1 MCGIS
6 GWISYNRDLRIES
19 EKRILAAMTRTMER
33 RGPDAGGLWVDRH
46 VGFGHRRL
54 AIIDIEGGVQP
65 MQAEEGERTVAS
77 LIFAGEIYNFV
88 ELREQLIALGHTFRT
103 RSDTEVILRGYL
115 QWGAEVAEH
124 LNGMFSFA
132 IWDTRTEELLLVR
145 DRMGVKPLFYYPT
158 ADGVLFGSEPKAIL
172 AHPDARPEVDLDGL
186 REVLVVVKNPERTP
200 YAGMHEVRPGQIVR
214 VSRSGLVKTRYW
226 QLTAHEHEHD
236 LLRTIK
242 TVREL
247 LEDIVRRQVVAD
259 VPLCSLLSGGLDS
272 STVTVLADRAI
283 RKEHHSHIRSFSVDF
298 VNQDQYFV
306 PGAFHK
312 ASDTPFVRDFVRHV
326 GTNHTEVVLDS
337 SELADARLNSTV
349 LQAFD
354 FPPNPGAA
362 DLFASLYRLCEV
374 IKSQS
379 TVALSGE
386 SADEVFGGYPWFHDP
401 QAIASGTFPWLAFVG
416 TMADSAGFLDREL
429 LRQLKLPEFQAE
441 SYLQAIAE
449 VPRLEGD
456 DPVER
461 RMREVSYLHL
471 TRMVQFLLDRKDRM
485 SMAVGLEVRVPF
497 CDHRLV
503 EYVFNIPWRM
513 KSFDGREKSI
523 LRAAASE
530 LLPNSI
536 IERQKS
542 PYPSTQDPAYEL
554 SVRDQ
559 VAAVIDDPG
568 DPTMPLLDRAAIDEI
583 LTRPVGNA
591 SLMSD
596 RKGLECVRS
605 LSTWFKEYGVSLT
618 A

>member
-1 MCGIS
+1 MCGIA
-6 GWISYNRDLRIES
+6 GWISYDRDLRSEP
-19 EKRILAAMTRTMER
+19 EKRILAAMTKTMER

-54 AIIDIEGGVQP
+54 AVIDIEGGVQP
-65 MQAEEGERTVAS
+65 MQAEEGGRTVAS
-77 LIFAGEIYNFV
+77 LIFTGEIYNFV
-88 ELREQLIALGHTFRT
+88 ELREQLVALGHTFRT

-115 QWGAEVAEH
+115 QWGADVVER

-172 AHPDARPEVDLDGL
+172 AHPDMRPEVDLDGL
-186 REVLVVVKNPERTP
+186 REVLVLVKNPGRTA

-214 VSRSGLVKTRYW
+214 VSRSGLVKARYW
-226 QLTAHEHEHD
+226 QLTVHEHEHD
-236 LLRTIK
+236 LHRTIE
-242 TVREL
+242 TVTEL
-247 LEDIVRRQVVAD
+247 LDDIVRRQVVAD

-272 STVTVLADRAI
+272 SAVTALADQAM
-283 RKEHHSHIRSFSVDF
+283 RKERGSHIRSFSVDF

-337 SELADARLNSTV
+337 RELADSRLNSAV
-349 LQAFD
+349 LQAYD
-354 FPPNPGAA
+354 SPPGIAA
-362 DLFASLYRLCEV
+362 DMFASLYRLCEV
-374 IKSQS
+374 IRGQS

-401 QAIASGTFPWLAFVG
+401 QAINAGTYPWLAFMGSAIDGSGVLD
-416 TMADSAGFLDREL
+416 ADL
-429 LRQLKLPEFQAE
+429 LEQLKLPEFQAD
-441 SYLQAIAE
+441 SYMQAIAE
-449 VPRLEGD
+449 VPRLETD
-456 DPVER
+456 DPTER

-471 TRMVQFLLDRKDRM
+471 TRFVQFLLDRKDRM
-485 SMAVGLEVRVPF
+485 SMAAGLEVRVPF

-503 EYVFNIPWRM
+503 DYVFNIPWHM

-542 PYPSTQDPAYEL
+542 PYPSTQDPAYEV

-559 VAAVIDDPG
+559 VAAVLNDPG
-568 DPTMPLLDRAAIDEI
+568 DPTTPLLNRDTICEI
-583 LTRPVGNA
+583 LARPIGNA
-591 SLMSD
+591 SLMGD
-596 RKGLECVRS
+596 RRGLEWVRS
-605 LSTWFKEYGVSLT
+605 LSTWFKEYGVAL
-618 A
+618 AA